1 MRENRKN
8 GPEKTPYLDTFHTV
22 LFPQKLPEKLGQ
34 VFINIFIAIIIVVI
48 NDVLPEYTF
57 RKSYTIKGTEAA
69 TRDVL

>member
-1 MRENRKN
+1 M
-8 GPEKTPYLDTFHTV
+8 H
-22 LFPQKLPEKLGQ
+22 FPQKLPEKLGQ

-48 NDVLPEYTF
+48 NDVLPEHTF

>member
-1 MRENRKN
+1 M
-8 GPEKTPYLDTFHTV
+8 H
-22 LFPQKLPEKLGQ
+22 FPQKLPEKLGQ

-57 RKSYTIKGTEAA
+57 RKSYTIKGIEAA